1 VVLPTTLRANALNTR
16 QRCGHIA
23 VLASSKH
30 GDDCIKTASASA
42 SASPKQT
49 TIITITITI
58 TTTLNSPSPWGITA
72 LHRGCS

>member
-1 VVLPTTLRANALNTR
+1 MRVYNAVYRTNALNTR
-16 QRCGHIA
+16 QRCGHTA

-30 GDDCIKTASASA
+30 GGNCIKTASAS
-42 SASPKQT
+42 PKQI

-58 TTTLNSPSPWGITA
+58 TITLNSPSPWGITA